1 MYAVTF
7 KRKDEQPD
15 EIYYYQNYADAAYH
29 FNLFKDDDSGLYS
42 RIELSKIQ
50 EPMELIMEV
59 ITFA

>member
-29 FNLFKDDDSGLYS
+29 FNLFKDDYSGLYS
-42 RIELSKIQ
+42 SKIQ

-59 ITFA
+59 IHFA